1 MLGIDSVNTAVARS
15 LTNQGLSSS
24 AASRAES
31 PRTSVQQGERV
42 VTVLEKQSVA
52 DVFPQSK
59 ISDEQLEEAV
69 DQANYEMKRLDT
81 NLRFSIHE
89 KTRQVLVKIV
99 DSTTNEVIREIP
111 PEKLLDMCAFMMEKA
126 GLLVDRRG

>member
-1 MLGIDSVNTAVARS
+1 MLGIDSVSTAVAGG
-15 LTNQGLSSS
+15 LKNQSLSSS
-24 AASRAES
+24 SISRADV
-31 PRTSVQQGERV
+31 PRTSVEQGERV
-42 VTVLEKQSVA
+42 VTVLEKQSVP

-69 DQANYEMKRLDT
+69 DKANYEMKRLDT

-89 KTRQVLVKIV
+89 KTRQILVKIV
-99 DSTTNEVIREIP
+99 DAKTNEVIREIP